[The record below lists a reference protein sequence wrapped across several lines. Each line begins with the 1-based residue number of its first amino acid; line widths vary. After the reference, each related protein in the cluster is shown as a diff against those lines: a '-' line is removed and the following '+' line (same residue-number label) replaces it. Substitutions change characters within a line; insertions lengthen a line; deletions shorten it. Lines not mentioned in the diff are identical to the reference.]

1 MMGGSGG
8 GYAAAAGLRMMTFRT
23 APAIAEARAL
33 LALAVPLMLAQL
45 AQMLMGY
52 TDTLMVARVGALELA
67 AVGTGLA
74 LWHPLYLAVTGLL
87 MAESA
92 LIARLAG
99 AGRADAAGGLRRH
112 ARALALACALPAVVL
127 MNHVG
132 PLLGALGVD
141 AAIVPVAQDYL
152 GALSFG
158 VPGAFWY
165 LAERYAT
172 EGLGRTRPVLV
183 AGLAAFVLNI
193 GLNWLLIY
201 GHLGLPALGAR
212 GCGYATAACFWLEAF
227 GLAWLN
233 RRLPALR
240 SHSPSPDAPGL
251 RALLGLG
258 LPIAAAVLFEVGIFC
273 AVALAL
279 GRLGADAVA
288 AHQIALTTASLTF
301 MIPLALAAA
310 ITIRIGGALGAGDVP
325 AARRAGWTGIALAA
339 AFMALSATGIGFGAP
354 WIAALYTGDAA
365 VAALAVQLLHVAA
378 AFQISDGL
386 QVSAGGALRGLHDT
400 RGPMLITLFAYWL
413 IGFPFGWW
421 LAFGHGQGAPGLWF
435 GLVAGLSCAALLL
448 NLRFRRGLARLQ
460 TAAPVLPESA

>member
-1 MMGGSGG
+1 MTGGSGG
-8 GYAAAAGLRMMTFRT
+8 GYAAAGLRMMTFRT

-45 AQMLMGY
+45 VQMLMGY

-74 LWHPLYLAVTGLL
+74 LWHPLYLTVTGLL

-99 AGRADAAGGLRRH
+99 AGRADAAGALRRH
-112 ARALALACALPAVVL
+112 ARVLALVCTLPAIVL
-127 MNHVG
+127 MNQAR

-141 AAIVPVAQDYL
+141 AAIVPVAQSYL

-212 GCGYATAACFWLEAF
+212 GCGYATAACLWLEAF

-233 RRLPALR
+233 RRLPAL
-240 SHSPSPDAPGL
+240 HGHGPSPQAPGL
-251 RALLGLG
+251 RELLRLG

-279 GRLGADAVA
+279 GRLGANAVA

-339 AFMALSATGIGFGAP
+339 AFMALSATGIGFGAS
-354 WIAALYTGDAA
+354 WIAALYTDDVA

-378 AFQISDGL
+378 LFQIFDGL

-400 RGPMLITLFAYWL
+400 RVPMLMTLLAYWL
-413 IGFPFGWW
+413 IGFPLGWW
-421 LAFGHGQGAPGLWF
+421 LAFDGGLGAPGLWF
-435 GLVAGLSCAALLL
+435 GLVAGLGSAALLL
-448 NLRFRRGLARLQ
+448 NLRFRHGVRRPQ
-460 TAAPVLPESA
+460 TAPSAATESAR

>member
-1 MMGGSGG
+1 
-8 GYAAAAGLRMMTFRT
+8 MMTSPKL
-23 APAIAEARAL
+23 PAIAEARAL

-52 TDTLMVARVGALELA
+52 ADTLMVARVGALELA

-99 AGRADAAGGLRRH
+99 AGRADAAAGLRRR
-112 ARALALACALPAVVL
+112 ARQLALACSLPAIGL
-127 MNHVG
+127 LNHA
-132 PLLGALGVD
+132 GAALAAFGVD
-141 AAIVPVAQDYL
+141 AAIVPVAQGYL
-152 GALSFG
+152 AALSFG
-158 VPGAFWY
+158 VPGAYWY
-165 LAERYAT
+165 LAERYAA
-172 EGLGRTRPVLV
+172 EGLGRTRPVLIT
-183 AGLAAFVLNI
+183 GLAALALNVA
-193 GLNWLLIY
+193 LNWLLIY
-201 GHLGLPALGAR
+201 GHFGLPALGAR

-240 SHSPSPDAPGL
+240 NHSPAPEAPGL
-251 RALLGLG
+251 RALLSLG

-279 GRLGADAVA
+279 GRLGPVAVA

-310 ITIRIGGALGAGDVP
+310 ITIRIGGALGAGNVA

-354 WIAALYTGDAA
+354 NIAALYTGDAA